1 MCDIMTEGENTEDT
15 NVQKSQHKVILQPIE
30 REMSRSYIDYSMS
43 VIVGRALPD
52 ARDGLKPVHRKILF
66 AMYDMGLPYN
76 RPHKKSARIVGE
88 VLGKYHPHGDSA
100 AYESMVRMAQTF
112 SLRYP
117 LVDGQGNFGSVDG
130 DPAAAMRYTE
140 ARLSK
145 ISSDLLADLD
155 KNTVDFMDN
164 FDGSLKEPTVLP
176 SKFPNLLVNGSS
188 GIAVGMATNMPPHNL
203 VEVVDAIVYTID
215 NPDADFPELMQ
226 FVKGPDFPTGGTIY
240 GLSGIVSAYKTG
252 RGKIKVRANTHFEEK
267 ANGKSMIIVDEIP
280 YQVNKARLIEQIAER
295 VKNKEIEGI
304 TDLRDESDRNGMRI
318 VIEIHKDAIESVVLE
333 NLFKHTGMEQ
343 TFGIINLA
351 LVDNKPRLLTLKE
364 LIVQYIKHRK
374 LVVTRR
380 TQYDLDVATKRHHI
394 LEGLMIAFNMLD
406 EAIALIRA
414 SKNGEEASIGLQA
427 LLSIDEDQA
436 KAILDMRLQ
445 KLTGLEID
453 ALKTEYDELT
463 RLMLDLKDILANDH
477 RVSDII
483 KEELTGMKAAY
494 GDERKT
500 VINSNAIDTDEEDL
514 IPREDV
520 VITITAD
527 NYIKR
532 IPLKTY
538 KQQGRG
544 GVGLIGMQTKEEDNV
559 VNMFVSS
566 THDYIMFI
574 TNHGRMHWLKGYRIP
589 EGSRQSKG
597 KPIVNM
603 IPDMEEGEKVVST
616 ICVHEFSD
624 DRYLAFCTK
633 KGLLKKTS
641 LSAYSNVRNK
651 GIKAIKL
658 DADDELIETRIT
670 DGKDQIILATS
681 EGQAVRFD
689 ESEVRP
695 TGRDTMGVK
704 GATLNEG
711 DEVVAMAVVNSDDML
726 LTVSENG
733 YGKISVVDD
742 YRKTHRG
749 SKGVITIKTT
759 ERNGRVIGVRKVTT
773 SDELMVVSKQ
783 GKMIRIR
790 VADIRVTGRNA
801 AGVKLMDMRNDD
813 KITALQPIANEEEV
827 GTAKDDTVDED
838 VTRDGES
845 DDGTS
850 GEMHGSE

>member
-1 MCDIMTEGENTEDT
+1 MVEEENIDNIPISEP
-15 NVQKSQHKVILQPIE
+15 KVILQPIE
-30 REMSRSYIDYSMS
+30 KEMSRSYIDYAMS

-52 ARDGLKPVHRKILF
+52 VRDGLKPVHRKILF

-100 AYESMVRMAQTF
+100 AYDSMVRMAQTF

-130 DPAAAMRYTE
+130 DPPAAMRYTE

-145 ISSDLLADLD
+145 ISNDLLADLD

-188 GIAVGMATNMPPHNL
+188 GIAVGMATNMPPHNFS
-203 VEVVDAIVYTID
+203 EVVDAIVYTLD
-215 NPDADFPELMQ
+215 NPDAGTAELMQ

-240 GLSGIVSAYKTG
+240 GLSGIVSAYNTG
-252 RGKIKVRANTHFEEK
+252 RGKIKVRANTHLEEK
-267 ANGKSMIIVDEIP
+267 ANGKSIIIVDEIP
-280 YQVNKARLIEQIAER
+280 YQVNKARLIEQIAEL
-295 VKNKEIEGI
+295 VKNKELEGI

-318 VIEIHKDAIESVVLE
+318 VIEVHKDAIESVVLE
-333 NLFKHTGMEQ
+333 NLFKHTAMEQ

-351 LVDNKPRLLTLKE
+351 LVDNKPRMLTLKE
-364 LIVQYIKHRK
+364 LIVQYIRHRK
-374 LVVTRR
+374 QVVVRR
-380 TQYDLDVATKRHHI
+380 TQYDLDVAAKRHHI
-394 LEGLMIAFNMLD
+394 LEGLMSAFNRLD
-406 EAIALIRA
+406 ETIALIRA
-414 SKNGEEASIGLQA
+414 SKNGEEASIGLQE
-427 LLSIDEDQA
+427 LLTIDEDQA

-445 KLTGLEID
+445 KLTGLEINT
-453 ALKTEYDELT
+453 LKTEYDELIE
-463 RLMLDLKDILANDH
+463 LMKDLKDILAKDY
-477 RVSDII
+477 RILAII
-483 KEELTGMKAAY
+483 KKELIEMKEVH

-500 VINSNAIDTDEEDL
+500 IINSNAIDMDEEDL
-514 IPREDV
+514 IPRENV

-532 IPLKTY
+532 IPLRTY

-559 VNMFVSS
+559 VNMFVTS

-574 TNHGRMHWLKGYRIP
+574 TNHGRLHWLKGYKIP

-597 KPIVNM
+597 KPIINM
-603 IPDMEEGEKVVST
+603 ISDLEDNERVVNT
-616 ICVHEFSD
+616 ICVHEFTD
-624 DRYLAFCTK
+624 DQYLAFCTK
-633 KGLLKKTS
+633 KGLLKKTR
-641 LSAYSNVRNK
+641 LSAYGNVRNK

-658 DADDELIETRIT
+658 DVDDELIETEIT
-670 DGKDQIILATS
+670 NGKDQIIIATS
-681 EGQAVRFD
+681 DGQAIRFD
-689 ESEVRP
+689 EEEVRP

-704 GATLNEG
+704 GATLNDG
-711 DEVVAMAVVNSDDML
+711 DVVVAMTVVNSGDML

-759 ERNGRVIGVRKVTT
+759 ERNGKVIGVRKVAA
-773 SDELMVVSKQ
+773 SDELMVTSKQ

-790 VADIRVTGRNA
+790 VTDIRVTGRNA
-801 AGVKLMDMRNDD
+801 AGVRLMDMRNDD

-827 GTAKDDTVDED
+827 ENAKVTDEIID
-838 VTRDGES
+838 ENVTYNGEPEDEGS
-845 DDGTS
+845 DETH
-850 GEMHGSE
+850 ESE